1 MTSGYKQT
9 EVGVAKSHA
18 ESEFK
23 QYASCKTACLN
34 RTLINC
40 SLPHRRVTHDAFRSA
55 NKPLGIC
62 WKKSLFV

>member
-9 EVGVAKSHA
+9 EVRVAKSHA

-23 QYASCKTACLN
+23 QYRIVQDRLFESD
-34 RTLINC
+34 LINC
-40 SLPHRRVTHDAFRSA
+40 SLPHRRVTHDALRSA

-62 WKKSLFV
+62 WKKSLSV